1 MDAQDLILVSV
12 DDHVVEPPTMFLE
25 HWPAKYVDRIPR
37 VVVGDDGGDIWE
49 FEGERAPN
57 VGLNAVAGCPPE
69 EYNLDPTEYTQMRPG
84 CFDVHERVRD
94 MSAAGVL
101 AGVVP
106 GSITGLG
113 PAWHCSPTQPSRS
126 PAGCRR
132 VAPRQPGR
140 PGSPEEIA
148 CIHAKSSELRGA
160 RAG

>member
-1 MDAQDLILVSV
+1 MLGATGRDAYILLW
-12 DDHVVEPPTMFLE
+12 TG
-25 HWPAKYVDRIPR
+25 A
-37 VVVGDDGGDIWE
+37 VVGLYFFPLAPVLNDLAPRWLD
-49 FEGERAPN
+49 RA
-57 VGLNAVAGCPPE
+57 VTAVAVAV
-69 EYNLDPTEYTQMRPG
+69 LL
-84 CFDVHERVRD
+84 
-94 MSAAGVL
+94 AGVL

-106 GSITGLG
+106 SSITGLG